1 MIILKMKV
9 PALYLISLLFFSIF
23 LVSLPQVNSQVT
35 PSVEVEKT
43 VSSQQVSVN
52 DTIQITIKLTG
63 AGDMVQTPVDI
74 VLILDRSVSMKG
86 QRLEDTQEAAIKFL
100 NLTDENDRV
109 GLITYSSDVRIDSD
123 LIFMNTT
130 NKVLME
136 DYINDLTANGKT
148 NIFDALEEANALL
161 LNSSRINAP
170 LVEVL
175 LTDGIHDY
183 PSELEWSEFE
193 ALANETR
200 DNEIMVYT
208 IGLGN
213 DVNTTRL
220 QDYAEIT
227 GGQFFSAPT
236 SEDLMNIYIEIANSL
251 SFSGTHIEV
260 TETIPSYMSYNDDAS
275 ITPDSETENSEV
287 TLFWDIGTMAVGEEW
302 EVTYTALAEEAIETS
317 DQVILTNVQYTATDA
332 SPVNLN
338 VQPGLIYNDIAVT
351 LLEVKPDEVPQ
362 GNITDITAT
371 VESQGIIPVSF
382 DVNISIPNY
391 ETLSTQSVTLNP
403 GESKNVTF
411 AWNTTDVDQGSYTI
425 NVLIDSGNEVWEQ
438 NRTDNEAQVEAE
450 ITPPIPTY
458 GGNMVPVLI
467 LIIILLILIT
477 IGGAVGLRHLRAE
490 AYPPPV
496 VWY

>member
-1 MIILKMKV
+1 MKV
-9 PALYLISLLFFSIF
+9 AALYLISLLFFSVF
-23 LVSLPQVNSQVT
+23 LVSLPQVISQET

-43 VSSQQVSVN
+43 VSSQQISVN

-86 QRLEDTQEAAIKFL
+86 LRLADTQEAAIKFL
-100 NLTDENDRV
+100 NLTDENDKV
-109 GLITYSSDVRIDSD
+109 GLITYSSDVTIDSD

-136 DYINDLTANGKT
+136 DYINDLTASGDT
-148 NIFDALEEANALL
+148 NIFDALEDANALL
-161 LNSSRINAP
+161 LNSPRINAP

-183 PSELEWSEFE
+183 PNELEWSEFE

-200 DNEIMVYT
+200 DNKIMVYT
-208 IGLGN
+208 IGLG
-213 DVNTTRL
+213 DEVNTTRL

-227 GGQFFSAPT
+227 EGKFFSAPT
-236 SEDLMNIYIEIANSL
+236 SEDLMDIFIEIANSL
-251 SFSGTHIEV
+251 SFSGTNIEV

-275 ITPDSETENSEV
+275 MTPDSETENSEV
-287 TLFWDIGTMAVGEEW
+287 TLFWNIGTMAVGEEW

-317 DQVILTNVQYTATDA
+317 DQVILTTVQYTATDG

-338 VQPGLIYNDIAVT
+338 VEPGLIYNDIAVT

-391 ETLSTQSVTLNP
+391 ETLSTQTVTLNP

-411 AWNTTDVDQGSYTI
+411 AWNTTDVDQGSYII

-450 ITPPIPTY
+450 ITPPIPTF
-458 GGNMVPVLI
+458 GDNMVPVLI

-490 AYPPPV
+490 TYPPPV